1 MKKRFDLS
9 GTARRKAAA
18 AVAALTMALV
28 LAVGGTG
35 AATLLSAQPETLTV
49 GAVVP
54 HITAEAPQASSPAA
68 ADPAPAAESTA
79 TAPEQIAESTAQPQ
93 QVESVP
99 EQAEKPETAETAPAA
114 PEEAAETPEAPAQ
127 PAEDAALEEENSP
140 AMLLEETPELAAQD
154 PQAPAADGTAQ
165 NDTASQHTPEDSV
178 LLTPEQ
184 IQQALDSGALEDA
197 EAQCIDLTDE
207 NGFFRWLFNW
217 LFGIKDKEEE
227 PVYSGWRTENGKTYY
242 YAQDTNKKVTGLRSI
257 DGKLYYFDANGVKQ
271 DNVTFGIDVSKY
283 QSGLDWNKIKK
294 TGVSFV
300 IIRIGYRGYGA
311 EGKLVKD
318 PMFEEH
324 FTNARNAGLKVGV
337 YFFTQAVNE
346 AEAQEEAEGCNWALN
361 GRMLDYPIFYDTEAS
376 TAPGGTGR
384 ADGLGVEDRTKCAIA
399 FCERVKELG
408 YKPGVYASTTW
419 YRKRVDYNTL
429 RSRYTIWNAHY
440 GVSSSPIG
448 CDLWQ
453 GTEKARI
460 NGYSGELDANIS
472 YIG

>member
-1 MKKRFDLS
+1 MKKRFDRS

-28 LAVGGTG
+28 LAVGGAG

-54 HITAEAPQASSPAA
+54 HITAETPQASSPAA
-68 ADPAPAAESTA
+68 ESAATA
-79 TAPEQIAESTAQPQ
+79 APEQAAESTAQPQ
-93 QVESVP
+93 QTVPAP
-99 EQAEKPETAETAPAA
+99 EQTEKPETAEIAPAA
-114 PEEAAETPEAPAQ
+114 PEEAAEAPEAPAQ
-127 PAEDAALEEENSP
+127 PAEDTALEEENAP
-140 AMLLEETPELAAQD
+140 ARLLEETPELAAQD
-154 PQAPAADGTAQ
+154 PQAPAADGTTQ

-217 LFGIKDKEEE
+217 LFGTTDKEEK
-227 PVYSGWRTENGKTYY
+227 PAPAYSGWRTENGKTYY

-271 DNVTFGIDVSKY
+271 DKVTFGIDVSKY

-337 YFFTQAVNE
+337 YFFTQAMNE
-346 AEAQEEAEGCNWALN
+346 AEAQEEAEACNWALN
-361 GRMLDYPIFYDTEAS
+361 GRTLDYPIFYDTEAS

-384 ADGLGVEDRTKCAIA
+384 ADGLGAEDRTKCAIA

-408 YKPGVYASTTW
+408 YKPGVYASTLW
-419 YRKRVDYNTL
+419 YRKRIDLNSL
-429 RSRYTIWNAHY
+429 KKYTIWNAHY
-440 GVSSSPIG
+440 GVASSPID
-448 CDLWQ
+448 CALWQ
-453 GTEKARI
+453 GTCTARLP
-460 NGYSGELDANIS
+460 GYKGDMDVNIS